1 MCLGVPGKIMEIYQD
16 GNLKMGRVSF
26 DGVLMNVCLETTPE
40 AKVGE
45 YVIVHA
51 GFALSI
57 LNEAEAQETL
67 KMLQEME
74 ALQAQEDKK
83 KMGKNGFQV

>member
-1 MCLGVPGKIMEIYQD
+1 MCLGVPGKIEEIYQD

-26 DGVLMNVCLETTPE
+26 DGVLINVCLETTPD

-45 YVIVHA
+45 YAIVHA
-51 GFALSI
+51 GFALSK

-74 ALQAQEDKK
+74 TLQAQEDKK
-83 KMGKNGFQV
+83 KTSE

>member
-1 MCLGVPGKIMEIYQD
+1 MCLGVPGKIVEIYQD
-16 GNLKMGRVSF
+16 GNLKMGKVSF

-45 YVIVHA
+45 YAIVHA

-83 KMGKNGFQV
+83 KMG

>member
-1 MCLGVPGKIMEIYQD
+1 MCLGIPGKIVEIYQD

-45 YVIVHA
+45 YAIVHA

-57 LNEAEAQETL
+57 LNEAEAQE
-67 KMLQEME
+67 KR
-74 ALQAQEDKK
+74 KRVN
-83 KMGKNGFQV
+83 NGFQV

>member
-1 MCLGVPGKIMEIYQD
+1 MCLGVPGKIVEIYQD

-45 YVIVHA
+45 YAIVHA

-74 ALQAQEDKK
+74 TLQAQEDKK
-83 KMGKNGFQV
+83 KTSE

>member
-1 MCLGVPGKIMEIYQD
+1 MCLGVPGKIEEIYQD
-16 GNLKMGRVSF
+16 GTLKMGRVSF
-26 DGVLMNVCLETTPE
+26 DGVLMNVCLETTPD

-45 YVIVHA
+45 YAIVHA
-51 GFALSI
+51 GFALSL

-67 KMLQEME
+67 TMLQEME

-83 KMGKNGFQV
+83 NMGK

>member
-1 MCLGVPGKIMEIYQD
+1 MCLGVPGKIVEIYQD
-16 GNLKMGRVSF
+16 GNLNMGRVSF

-45 YVIVHA
+45 YAIVHA
-51 GFALSI
+51 GFALSL

-67 KMLQEME
+67 KMLREME
-74 ALQAQEDKK
+74 ALQVQEDKK
-83 KMGKNGFQV
+83 KKG